1 MKHDLQC
8 HDQARD
14 VLLNP
19 TVIVEV
25 LSPSM
30 EAFDRE
36 EKFRRSRTW
45 LPTLVDSILVAQDQP
60 LVEPYHRQED
70 GLWTLHTLEGLQAQ
84 LHVPSTGCTVTL
96 ADVYDRLVFP
106 DTVSELTL

>member
-1 MKHDLQC
+1 LQHDLQF
-8 HDQARD
+8 HDQAGD

-19 TVIVEV
+19 TIIVEV

-30 EAFDRE
+30 EAFDRG

-70 GLWTLHTLEGLQAQ
+70 GPLTLHTLEGLEAQ
-84 LHVPSTGCTVTL
+84 LHVPSLGCTVAL

-106 DTVSELTL
+106 TAEAL